1 MRRMS
6 IQQTMGRWTLYAAVL
21 AAGVFLAGCGNMRK
35 LAKSDPEVDLHLPA
49 RSGAAAEESTRKA
62 DTVRSQNIITYRKQD
77 GTELFFTPVD
87 VDSLTGE
94 KMMSV
99 AIDEVVISA
108 SNRRN
113 LVERNGKINVEFV
126 VTVPA
131 AFQNRD
137 WQLALDPK
145 LSKGTDTLWLDPL
158 VYSGDKFRAMQ
169 QHEYDRYAR
178 YRNRIVDS
186 TDYFDRFGNK
196 RAYNR
201 HMRKLNERRARFEGD
216 YARLESLTPEAA
228 MFDKE
233 VGWTTPR
240 ERSRQY
246 SLLRK
251 YVRAADRKVA
261 RNITYTPDANDEFD
275 HLRDYFTPRYRYD
288 GVDVLP
294 GGAIYT
300 RVGGRYPDVR
310 DQRREEYI
318 RRLADSRPE
327 VRAEVNRANDA
338 EVSLLARE
346 RVAYTGF
353 ESPMVSGILS
363 DMSDSTILANYR
375 ARKNHA
381 AGQIEALIS
390 IDTNAIRQN
399 LLHWGRIARNEDLA
413 AGSGAAF
420 ERIVRNP
427 YYSNARLD
435 TVIRRVDGSIQYF
448 YTEQVQADEN
458 TSKLRLFLA
467 GDVQNRGGR
476 VYRLQK
482 SDTLVYNVA
491 SMTTFLDPTPRYM
504 QRIVLR
510 DAEANA
516 RFFFTFPAGKST
528 LVDTLPENRRQLT
541 AVRDLTR
548 SLMTDPVYIID
559 SITLRATSS
568 PEGTWQIN
576 DRLARERAE
585 ALRRVLVSEFRVL
598 YDSLKVAANYTLD
611 AAGNVVL
618 EEAKEELP
626 NLPEL
631 LRTKWL
637 AEDWDELC
645 RLVRADTLIADKDGV
660 LAMITEIAN
669 PDTREWSIRAKYP
682 KAYERMRRD
691 LYPKMRAVDFRF
703 NLHRRGMQQDT
714 VYTTEIDSSY
724 MHAVELLRKRRY
736 EQALKILRPYEDRNT
751 ALAYMSLGYD
761 AAAYRILGT
770 LPGSDSTPDIQY
782 MLAILASRM
791 GNEEQAV
798 HFFLRSVELREN
810 LKFRG
815 NLDPEISRLIRKY
828 GLFKEDFQ

>member
-1 MRRMS
+1 MSTRKKMRAGKRN
-6 IQQTMGRWTLYAAVL
+6 LCAALLV
-21 AAGVFLAGCGNMRK
+21 AGAFLAGCSNMRK
-35 LAKSDPEVDLHLPA
+35 LVKSDPEVDLQLPA
-49 RSGAAAEESTRKA
+49 RSTPAGAETSRK
-62 DTVRSQNIITYRKQD
+62 DTVRSQKIITYRKQD

-87 VDSLTGE
+87 IDSLTGE

-131 AFQNRD
+131 SFQNRD

-145 LSKGTDTLWLDPL
+145 IAKGSDTLWLDPL
-158 VYSGDKFRAMQ
+158 IYSGDKFRSMQ
-169 QHEYDRYAR
+169 QQEYDRYAR
-178 YRNRIVDS
+178 YRSRIVDS
-186 TDYFDRFGNK
+186 ADYFDRFGNK

-201 HMRKLNERRARFEGD
+201 YMRRIDERRTKFGAD
-216 YARLESLTPEAA
+216 YARLESLSPEEA
-228 MFDKE
+228 MFDGQ

-240 ERSRQY
+240 ERNRQY
-246 SLLRK
+246 ALLK
-251 YVRAADRKVA
+251 HYVRATDRKVA
-261 RNITYTPDANDEFD
+261 RNISYTPDTNDKFD
-275 HLRDYFTPRYRYD
+275 HLTDYFTPRFRYE

-294 GGAIYT
+294 GGEIYT
-300 RVGGRYPDVR
+300 RVEGEYPDAEDR
-310 DQRREEYI
+310 EREEYI
-318 RRLADSRPE
+318 RRLAAARQE
-327 VRAEVNRANDA
+327 VRAEVDGADNDR
-338 EVSLLARE
+338 VGRLAMR

-353 ESPMVSGILS
+353 ERPAVEGILR
-363 DMSDSTILANYR
+363 DMTDSAILANYL
-375 ARKNHA
+375 ARRNFTVGQLA
-381 AGQIEALIS
+381 AANGV
-390 IDTNAIRQN
+390 DTNAIRQGV
-399 LLHWGRIARNEDLA
+399 LHWGKIARNEDLA
-413 AGSGAAF
+413 SGSGAAF
-420 ERIVRNP
+420 ARIVRNP
-427 YYSNARLD
+427 YHSNARLD

-448 YTEQVQADEN
+448 YSEQVQADEN

-467 GDVQNRGGR
+467 GDVQNRSGR
-476 VYRLQK
+476 TYRLQK

-528 LVDTLPENRRQLT
+528 LVDTLRENRLQID

-598 YDSLKVAANYTLD
+598 YDSLKVAANYTID
-611 AAGNVVL
+611 EAGNVVL
-618 EEAKEELP
+618 EEAREELP

-637 AEDWDELC
+637 AEDWDELR
-645 RLVRADTLIADKDGV
+645 RLVLADSVLTDKEGV
-660 LAMITEIAN
+660 LAIFAEVAN
-669 PDTREWSIRAKYP
+669 PDMREWRIRSKYP
-682 KAYERMRRD
+682 KAYERMRRL
-691 LYPKMRAVDFRF
+691 LYPRMRAVDFRF

-736 EQALKILRPYEDRNT
+736 EQALEILRPYEDRNT

-761 AAAYRILGT
+761 AAAFRILQSE
-770 LPGSDSTPDIQY
+770 PGADTTPDIQY
-782 MLAILASRM
+782 MLAILSSRM

-798 HFFLRSVELREN
+798 HYFLRSVELREN